1 MTAQSAQLFFSLLTL
16 LALAV
21 LVVVVLPWVARGVRP
36 VVWDTIE
43 PLRLPL
49 AAAVATTAMVGSLYF
64 SEVANYQ
71 PCTLCWYQRI
81 LMYSSAIVLV
91 IAAVRRDVDVR
102 RYVIPLAGIGMAVSA
117 YHVLVERFP
126 DVFENHKVC
135 ELSIPCAF
143 TWFKRF
149 GFVTLPVMAL
159 IGFATI
165 IALLAVPA
173 PTLQEDPE

>member
-1 MTAQSAQLFFSLLTL
+1 MTAESAQLFFSLLAL
-16 LALAV
+16 LSLLVAV
-21 LVVVVLPWVARGVRP
+21 AVAVPWLVRGLRQA
-36 VVWDTIE
+36 VWDTLE

-49 AAAVATTAMVGSLYF
+49 AAAVAVTAMVGSLYF
-64 SEVANYQ
+64 SEVANYL

-91 IAAVRRDVDVR
+91 IAAFRRDVDVR
-102 RYVIPLAGIGMAVSA
+102 RYVIPLAGIGMVVSA

-126 DVFENHKVC
+126 GVFENRKVC

-143 TWFKRF
+143 KWFERF

-159 IGFATI
+159 IGFSTI
-165 IALLAVPA
+165 IALLAIPA
-173 PTLQEDPE
+173 PVLQEDPE